1 MLKTST
7 KRKIAM
13 KKLLLLG
20 LLLVVGSMTAQKIN
34 WMSMEEALAAQE
46 KQPKKIFMD
55 VYTTWCGPCKLLDRN
70 TFSDAQV
77 AKFINDN
84 YYAVK
89 FNAEGDEE
97 LTYQDFTYTN
107 PNYQPGRKG
116 RNSQH
121 LFAHALK
128 ITGYPSLVFFKE
140 DGTLIQAIAGYKT
153 PQQLEI
159 FLKMIANDDY
169 KKLTTAE
176 AWQDYQENFKGPSA
190 TIIRGDKLSMSR
202 SKFTLGL
209 DVSNTIS
216 GLASIL

>member
-1 MLKTST
+1 
-7 KRKIAM
+7 
-13 KKLLLLG
+13 
-20 LLLVVGSMTAQKIN
+20 
-34 WMSMEEALAAQE
+34 MSMEEALTAQE

-176 AWQDYQENFKGPSA
+176 AWQDYQENFKG
-190 TIIRGDKLSMSR
+190 TFK
-202 SKFTLGL
+202 
-209 DVSNTIS
+209 
-216 GLASIL
+216 